1 MKYLDTRN
9 KSLEDSVIRVL
20 RGLSEKIEYVEYK
33 FRSKNDA
40 VQVKKMIDGMKMD
53 RPDEVN
59 DDGIMHGLLTIDAG
73 NKDMTK
79 LHTAIMNKYRPKV
92 VTQEKLD
99 TVDKKAVKKDFDD
112 RKDKDIDNDGD
123 VDDSDEFLHK
133 KRKAITK
140 AVKTQEKN
148 DVKEIAPVIGAIA
161 RGVGGAVARG
171 AGAVVKKVA
180 KKAGSAAAGAAGAAA
195 AKKESYD
202 IGNDWAKHTLD
213 VTPGQ
218 EKNDVDE
225 MLGIAQKKNTS
236 MREALA
242 KVWGIDEGKNPFE
255 KTENKIKEKTLTGK
269 KPTEVKVDPEAE
281 TK

>member
-59 DDGIMHGLLTIDAG
+59 DDGISQGLLTIDAG

-92 VTQEKLD
+92 VARETNKNNKSDDGEGLD
-99 TVDKKAVKKDFDD
+99 AVQKDAVKKKFKD
-112 RKDKDIDNDGD
+112 RKDQDIDNDGD
-123 VDDSDEFLHK
+123 VDDSDKFIHK

-140 AVKTQEKN
+140 AISKDDEKN
-148 DVKEIAPVIGAIA
+148 
-161 RGVGGAVARG
+161 
-171 AGAVVKKVA
+171 
-180 KKAGSAAAGAAGAAA
+180 
-195 AKKESYD
+195 ESFD
-202 IGNDWAKHTLD
+202 IGNDWAKHTLK

-218 EKNDVDE
+218 TENDVDE
-225 MLGIAQKKNTS
+225 MLGVMEKKRTS

-242 KVWGIDEGKNPFE
+242 KMWGVNEGKNPFKKEEE
-255 KTENKIKEKTLTGK
+255 KPLKKTMTGQ
-269 KPTEVKVDPEAE
+269 KPTEVEVDPKTE
-281 TK
+281 KK

>member
-20 RGLSEKIEYVEYK
+20 RGLTEKIEYVEYK

-40 VQVKKMIDGMKMD
+40 VQVKKMIDGMQMD

-148 DVKEIAPVIGAIA
+148 DVKE
-161 RGVGGAVARG
+161 
-171 AGAVVKKVA
+171 
-180 KKAGSAAAGAAGAAA
+180 
-195 AKKESYD
+195 
-202 IGNDWAKHTLD
+202 
-213 VTPGQ
+213 
-218 EKNDVDE
+218 
-225 MLGIAQKKNTS
+225 
-236 MREALA
+236 
-242 KVWGIDEGKNPFE
+242 
-255 KTENKIKEKTLTGK
+255 
-269 KPTEVKVDPEAE
+269 
-281 TK
+281 

>member
-20 RGLSEKIEYVEYK
+20 RGLTEKIEYVEYK

-40 VQVKKMIDGMKMD
+40 VQVKKMIDGMQMD

-59 DDGIMHGLLTIDAG
+59 DDGISQGLLTIDAG

-123 VDDSDEFLHK
+123 VDDSDKFIHK

-140 AVKTQEKN
+140 AISKDDEKN
-148 DVKEIAPVIGAIA
+148 EAF
-161 RGVGGAVARG
+161 
-171 AGAVVKKVA
+171 
-180 KKAGSAAAGAAGAAA
+180 
-195 AKKESYD
+195 D
-202 IGNDWAKHTLD
+202 IGNDWAKHTLK

-218 EKNDVDE
+218 NENDVDE
-225 MLGIAQKKNTS
+225 MLGVMEKKRTS

-242 KVWGIDEGKNPFE
+242 KMWGVNEGKNPFKKE
-255 KTENKIKEKTLTGK
+255 EEKPLTKTMTGQKPTKVELDPKTE
-269 KPTEVKVDPEAE
+269 
-281 TK
+281 